1 MEQALVVLDR
11 GDSLR
16 TGQVVADVESVK
28 LDSVLAK
35 ILSSEAYRRLV
46 SEIFALQSLSNI
58 GSAAERQRSDFVA
71 CTRFLESQAVHPYI
85 ERFVDWPAWTQYVV
99 HHVGEQRPSQ
109 VVDVAVCSDGPASDE
124 GLMNVIQAGWRRTLV
139 GTPV

>member
-46 SEIFALQSLSNI
+46 SEIFCLLSLKNCV
-58 GSAAERQRSDFVA
+58 SA
-71 CTRFLESQAVHPYI
+71 P
-85 ERFVDWPAWTQYVV
+85 
-99 HHVGEQRPSQ
+99 
-109 VVDVAVCSDGPASDE
+109 
-124 GLMNVIQAGWRRTLV
+124 
-139 GTPV
+139 